1 MNHNHQD
8 AACPHCITAR
18 NQIPQQSKLGAGLR
32 FATQADKAFG
42 KKLLVFLGVC
52 GCLSCYVA
60 MFPALLLGIV
70 GIFGLSSSQTQ
81 NILNAYMSS
90 VLFQPILII
99 SILFLIISLL
109 RYGKIPLSLSIVAGL
124 GILVSMNFYMRE
136 WLFTLSFVIL
146 ALSYYLAFQKAKTRT
161 LKIALVLLLAVVVLG
176 VIDLGRSVLAAPSPS
191 QPRISPNSMDM
202 MTQ

>member
-8 AACPHCITAR
+8 AACPHCVTAR
-18 NQIPQQSKLGAGLR
+18 NQTSG
-32 FATQADKAFG
+32 DKAFG
-42 KKLLVFLGVC
+42 EKLRAFLGVC

-60 MFPALLLGIV
+60 MFPAILLGIV
-70 GIFGLSSSQTQ
+70 GILGLSSSQTQ
-81 NILNAYMSS
+81 NALNAYRNSM
-90 VLFQPILII
+90 LFQPILII

-124 GILVSMNFYMRE
+124 GIFISMNFYMRE

-146 ALSYYLAFQKAKTRT
+146 ALAYYLAFKKTKAQP
-161 LKIALVLLLAVVVLG
+161 LKVALILLTAVVALG
-176 VIDLGRSVLAAPSPS
+176 VIDLGRSALSTLSQS
-191 QPRISPNSMDM
+191 QPHTSPNNMDM